1 MSGIETAIAVT
12 RFGMGA
18 RPAEMAA
25 IGRDGRGWLVD
36 QIGRSDPL
44 DASGLRTAREAILYF
59 RQEYQPRLQAIQD
72 GTATNPDTA
81 QEELGRL
88 LRSGSA
94 AHIAARTGLGLRTA
108 TGFSER
114 WIRFW
119 SNHFSVAMTSPPMAL
134 LAPTHEMEAIRPNA
148 FGRFEDLLLA
158 AELHPAMLFYLDNA
172 LSVGPNSRPGRRRGR
187 GLNENLGRETLELHT
202 LGVEGGY
209 SQEDIIS
216 LAKLLTGWTIGNERL
231 QHSADQIGRTVFDAR
246 IHEPGAQTL
255 LGQRFGGTA
264 RDKAPDALRMLA
276 RQPQTATF
284 IATKLARHFIAD
296 TPDAADIAHIRE
308 SFVRTEGDLA
318 ALARAVI
325 TAPGAFAPEPRKFK
339 TPEEY
344 LVSAF
349 RALDI
354 NRLQPRALGA
364 SLRALGQVPFRAPSP
379 AGWPDTESEWG
390 GPDALMKR
398 LDFANELA
406 RRAGANAAPRE
417 RGPQI
422 LGDRLQGG
430 TALAI
435 AAAESAE
442 QGLTLLLMSPE
453 FLRR

>member
-1 MSGIETAIAVT
+1 MSRIETAIAVK
-12 RFGMGA
+12 RFGIGA
-18 RPAEMAA
+18 QPGELAA
-25 IGRDGRGWLVD
+25 IDGHGRDWLVD
-36 QIGRSDPL
+36 QIGRI
-44 DASGLRTAREAILYF
+44 DAIDRTGLRDARESIVYF
-59 RQEYQPRLQAIQD
+59 RQEYQPRLAAIQN
-72 GTATNPDTA
+72 GTAENPGTA
-81 QEELGRL
+81 RDELGRI

-94 AHIAARTGLGLRTA
+94 AHIAARTELALRTG

-119 SNHFSVAMTSPPMAL
+119 SNHFSVAITSPPMAL
-134 LAPTHEMEAIRPNA
+134 LAPTHELEAIRPNA
-148 FGRFEDLLLA
+148 FGRFEDLLIA

-172 LSVGPNSRPGRRRGR
+172 QSVGPNSRPGRRRGR
-187 GLNENLGRETLELHT
+187 GLNENLAREILELHT
-202 LGVEGGY
+202 LGVDGGY
-209 SQEDIIS
+209 SQDDIVS
-216 LAKLLTGWTIGNERL
+216 LAKLLTGWTIGNEQMR
-231 QHSADQIGRTVFDAR
+231 HSDDQIGRTVFDGR

-264 RDKAPDALRMLA
+264 RDQAPDALRMLA
-276 RQPQTATF
+276 RRPQTATF

-296 TPDAADIAHIRE
+296 TPDAVDIAHIRAR
-308 SFVRTEGDLA
+308 FIATDGDLA
-318 ALARAVI
+318 ALAQAVI
-325 TAPGAFAPEPRKFK
+325 AAPGAFTPEPRKFK

-349 RALDI
+349 RALNI
-354 NRLQPRALGA
+354 TQLRPRALGG
-364 SLRALGQVPFRAPSP
+364 SLRALGQIPFRAPSP

-406 RRAGANAAPRE
+406 RRAGANARPRE

-422 LGDRLQGG
+422 LGSRLQGG